1 VLDNN
6 ITGIFK
12 LSLAFGKQQ
21 LFHNADLSI
30 RQGEKVCIT
39 GPSGSGKTTFLNLLM
54 GFQQASE
61 GEVRILGTL
70 LREDNVKEVR
80 AKMAWLPQEISVDA
94 ETGRELLMLP
104 FSFRQNRKH
113 KPEEDRIASLLTSLN
128 LETDLLEQKTD
139 TLSGGQKQRLA
150 LASCLLLQKP
160 LLLLDE
166 PSSALDDAS
175 VDAVADALEALPDTT
190 LITVSHD
197 ERWFRRMERIIKI
210 EQIQGTDGHNL

>member
-1 VLDNN
+1 MDKN

-12 LSLAFGKQQ
+12 LSLAFGKLQ

-30 RQGEKVCIT
+30 QEGERVCIT

-70 LREDNVKEVR
+70 LREDNVKEIR

-113 KPEEDRIASLLTSLN
+113 KPEEDRIASLLASLN
-128 LETDLLEQKTD
+128 LEADLLEQKTD

-150 LASCLLLQKP
+150 LASCLLLHKP

-175 VDAVADALEALPDTT
+175 VDAVADALEALPDVT
-190 LITVSHD
+190 LISVSHD
-197 ERWFRRMERIIKI
+197 ERWFRRMQRVVNI
-210 EQIQGTDGHNL
+210 EQIQETDGHNL

>member
-1 VLDNN
+1 
-6 ITGIFK
+6 
-12 LSLAFGKQQ
+12 
-21 LFHNADLSI
+21 
-30 RQGEKVCIT
+30 
-39 GPSGSGKTTFLNLLM
+39 M

-61 GEVRILGTL
+61 GEIKILGKPL
-70 LREDNVKEVR
+70 LDDNIREQR
-80 AKMAWLPQEISVDA
+80 ARMAWLPQEISVDV

-113 KPEEDRIASLLTSLN
+113 KPEEARITALLASLN
-128 LETDLLEQKTD
+128 LETELLDQKTD

-175 VDAVADALEALPDTT
+175 VDAVADALEAFPDLT
-190 LITVSHD
+190 LLSVSHD
-197 ERWFRRMERIIKI
+197 ERWFRRMHRIIKI
-210 EQIQGTDGHNL
+210 EEIQGTDGHNF